1 VIAVVLRWSVRI
13 LVAAVVFG
21 ALGAGLAVVW
31 ADGPTWWALV
41 WAPVFAFLAIGAALW
56 MADNL

>member
-1 VIAVVLRWSVRI
+1 MVAVVVRWSVRT
-13 LVAAVVFG
+13 LAALVVFG
-21 ALGAGLAVVW
+21 TLCAGLTVVW

-41 WAPVFAFLAIGAALW
+41 WAPVFAFLGLGAAVW